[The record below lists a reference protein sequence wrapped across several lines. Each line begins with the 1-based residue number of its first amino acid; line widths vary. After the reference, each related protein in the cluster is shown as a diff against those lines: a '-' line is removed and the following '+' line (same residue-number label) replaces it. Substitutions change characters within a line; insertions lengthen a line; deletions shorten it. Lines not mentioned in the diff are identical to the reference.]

1 MRLGQAIIKLA
12 DERKISKYRIA
23 KNSGLPQ
30 ATLNEIAN
38 GKNQNPTLLTVMKI
52 AEGIGVT
59 VSFLLKEAEDFG
71 KPGEEK

>member
-38 GKNQNPTLLTVMKI
+38 GKNQNTTLLTVMKI

-59 VSFLLKEAEDFG
+59 VSFLMKEAEDIG

>member
-59 VSFLLKEAEDFG
+59 VSFLMNEAEDIG